1 MIDDELLAKF
11 DRIQDLPV
19 SEEMLGAYVEGN
31 ADICEITQIEFAVS
45 ENCELSEFVD
55 NILREKDSILENIES
70 QISDPSYHHI
80 LSDDFVPKID
90 DELVNG
96 NFHEGYL
103 ATACSSDIF
112 TNELDYDLLADFSS
126 PELLLENNFSD
137 NDSLFSTD
145 QSIEIESHDDCE
157 DMFNNDSI
165 DI

>member
-80 LSDDFVPKID
+80 LSDDFVRKID
-90 DELVNG
+90 DGSSNLSASANG
-96 NFHEGYL
+96 HS
-103 ATACSSDIF
+103 A
-112 TNELDYDLLADFSS
+112 DLHRHSA
-126 PELLLENNFSD
+126 
-137 NDSLFSTD
+137 
-145 QSIEIESHDDCE
+145 
-157 DMFNNDSI
+157 
-165 DI
+165 